1 MVEYLIETYEAPD
14 GWRWRCVAPNG
25 RIVAT
30 GAEAYSTKSN
40 CSAAVDRFLEAGL
53 AKADD

>member
-1 MVEYLIETYEAPD
+1 MGPDYLIETYEAPD
-14 GWRWRCVAPNG
+14 GWRWRAVAVNG

-40 CSAAVDRFLEAGL
+40 CSAAVDRFLEASLG
-53 AKADD
+53 KSD